1 MALLK
6 SMREFSLTHWEK
18 EFYIFYRAS
27 KTQLQRFRSHV
38 SQCCFFPISSF
49 LLKILLHEDIEKYR
63 IVQKTVKR
71 TRAST
76 LHCSIFN
83 KLKISQLSLEN
94 TILMGAPKLLSLC
107 VNSNL

>member
-49 LLKILLHEDIEKYR
+49 LLKIHLHEVIEKYR

-71 TRAST
+71 TRAGT

-83 KLKISQLSLEN
+83 TLKISQLSLEN
-94 TILMGAPKLLSLC
+94 TILVGAPKLLSLC